1 MIAHFARHRT
11 LANLVLVVMLVV
23 GLLAVSKIRAQY
35 FPDVVVEEV
44 QVSVLWEGAGAE
56 DVDRGIVQVLQPA
69 LLAVD
74 GVSNSEARA
83 TEGRARIT
91 LEFEP
96 GVDLAQATDDVQ
108 AAMDVVTGLP
118 DGAEQPEVRRG
129 GWRDRVTDVVLS
141 GPVSATQLARFSDEF
156 VGRLFERGVT
166 RTSIQGLAATQTI
179 VEVPTTSLMRH
190 DVTMAEISAVIA
202 AGVQTAPAGDV
213 GDGARLRT
221 GQDNRGPDAIAAL
234 ALRANADGSKL
245 LIGDIA
251 QVRVEGA
258 DRVTAYFVG
267 PNPAMLVRVD
277 RNDQG
282 DAIDLQSSVADVAA
296 QMQPSLPEGVTI
308 QLVNTRAEQITDRL
322 KLLLNNGLMGLGLVV
337 TLLFLFLN
345 GRTALWVAAGIP
357 VSMMSAIAVMYFTGM
372 TLNMISLFAL
382 IITLGIVVDDAIV
395 VGEHADF
402 RARSLGEAPQLA
414 AENAAKRMFSPVL
427 ASTLT
432 TVIAFAAL
440 IAIGGGFGNMIA
452 DIPYTVIAVLLASLV
467 ECFLILPNHMA
478 HALRHAAREA
488 WYDVP
493 SRVVM
498 RGFDAMVAGV
508 VRPAL
513 VWVLRARYLVMA
525 LVVLAFAMQVAL
537 FLRGD
542 IQFRFFSGPEQAQV
556 TGNFSMLPGRS
567 RDDSEAMMRE
577 LQRATNALST
587 KYTADYGRAPLE
599 FVMVQMGGGA
609 GRGLSGSESKDA
621 DLLGGLSITLI
632 DPDLREWSSA
642 SFVSDLQAEV
652 KPVAGLEELSFR
664 GGYFGPGGAAISVD
678 LHGAE
683 PEVLKAAAEAIK
695 TALAPFPEVSGL
707 EDTLAYDKEEII
719 LNLTAQ
725 GEALGFR
732 IDQLGQGLRQ
742 RLNGIEAATYPD
754 GAREASIRVEL
765 PKGELTADFLDRTLM
780 RSAAGD
786 YVPLADVVTV
796 ERRSGFSAILR
807 ENGLRVVTVSGDL
820 SEDNAARA
828 AEIQQN
834 LNTEILPKIA
844 ADYGITYTL
853 SGAAEQQRAFFG
865 DAWIGAILALLG
877 IYACLAWI
885 FASWTRPIV
894 VMAVIPFG
902 LVGAIWG
909 HDFWDIP
916 LSMFSIVG
924 MIGMSGIIIN
934 DAIVL
939 VSTIDEYAEKRGL
952 MPAIV
957 DGVADRLRPV
967 FLTTATT
974 VLGLVPLLYEDS
986 QQAEFLMPTVVTLV
1000 YGLGFGMIL
1009 VLLVVPS
1016 LMAAQADIA
1025 QQGRSLRRMLQG
1037 GARPMRLLVLGAG
1050 ALMALGFVATL
1061 GRAYWVGQG
1070 AALALGLFLALAA
1083 AISLAAGV
1091 IGRRMLRSR

>member
-74 GVSNSEARA
+74 GVANSEARA
-83 TEGRARIT
+83 TEGRAHIT

-96 GVDLAQATDDVQ
+96 GVDLSQATDDVQ

-156 VGRLFERGVT
+156 VMRLFERGVT
-166 RTSIQGLAATQTI
+166 RTTIQGLASTQTV
-179 VEVPTTSLMRH
+179 VEVPTTALMRY
-190 DVTMAEISAVIA
+190 DVTMAQIADVIA
-202 AGVQTAPAGDV
+202 AGVKTAPAGDV

-221 GQDNRGPDAIAAL
+221 GQDNRDPDAIAAL
-234 ALRANADGSKL
+234 ALRANPDGSKL
-245 LIGDIA
+245 VIGDLA
-251 QVRVEGA
+251 QLRVEGA
-258 DRVTAYFVG
+258 DRATAYFVG
-267 PNPAMLVRVD
+267 ANPAMVVRVD
-277 RNDQG
+277 RNNQG
-282 DAIDLQSSVADVAA
+282 DAIDLQSTVAEVAA

-308 QLVNTRAEQITDRL
+308 ALVNTRAEQITDRL
-322 KLLLNNGLMGLGLVV
+322 KLLLDNGLMGLGLVV
-337 TLLFLFLN
+337 GLLFLFLN

-357 VSMMSAIAVMYFTGM
+357 VSMMSAIAMMYFGGM

-402 RARSLGEAPQLA
+402 RARNLGEAPQEA
-414 AENAAKRMFSPVL
+414 AENAAKRMFAPVL

-432 TVIAFAAL
+432 TVIAFAGL
-440 IAIGGGFGNMIA
+440 MAIGGGFGNMIA
-452 DIPYTVIAVLLASLV
+452 DIPFTVIAVLMASLV

-498 RGFDAMVAGV
+498 RGFDAMVARL

-525 LVVLAFAMQVAL
+525 LIVLAFASQVAL

-542 IQFRFFSGPEQAQV
+542 IQFRFFNGPEQAQV
-556 TGNFSMLPGRS
+556 TGNFAMLPGRS
-567 RDDSEAMMRE
+567 RDDSQAMMRE
-577 LQRATNALST
+577 LQRATNSLSA
-587 KYTADYGRAPLE
+587 KYEAEYGRVPLE

-621 DLLGGLSITLI
+621 DLLGGVSITLI
-632 DPDLREWSSA
+632 DPDLREWSSPK
-642 SFVSDLQAEV
+642 FVSDLQAEV
-652 KPVAGLEELSFR
+652 QPVAGLEELSFR
-664 GGYFGPGGAAISVD
+664 GGHFGPGGSAISVD

-707 EDTLAYDKEEII
+707 EDTLAYDKDEII
-719 LNLTAQ
+719 LNLTPQ

-754 GAREASIRVEL
+754 GAREAAIRVEL
-765 PKGELTADFLDRTLM
+765 PKDELTADFLDRTLM

-786 YVPLADVVTV
+786 YVPLGDIVTV
-796 ERRSGFSAILR
+796 VRRSGFSAILR

-828 AEIQQN
+828 AEIQQV

-844 ADYGITYTL
+844 SDFGVTYTL
-853 SGAAEQQRAFFG
+853 SGAAEQQRAFLG
-865 DAWIGAILALLG
+865 DAWIGAVLALLG
-877 IYACLAWI
+877 IYVCLAWI
-885 FASWTRPIV
+885 FASWSRPVV

-909 HDFWDIP
+909 HDFWGIP

-939 VSTIDEYAEKRGL
+939 VSTIDEYAQKRGL
-952 MPAIV
+952 FPAIV

-1016 LMAAQADIA
+1016 LLAAQADIA
-1025 QQGRSLRRMLQG
+1025 KLGRSLRRILRANVG
-1037 GARPMRLLVLGAG
+1037 PMRGLVAG
-1050 ALMALGFVATL
+1050 AAALIAMGFLATL
-1061 GRAYWVGQG
+1061 GRALWLGQG
-1070 AALALGLFLALAA
+1070 ATGALGLFLLLTAGVVLM
-1083 AISLAAGV
+1083 AGV
-1091 IGRRMLRSR
+1091 IGGWMMRPR

>member
-282 DAIDLQSSVADVAA
+282 DAIDLQSSVAEVAA

-357 VSMMSAIAVMYFTGM
+357 VSMMSAIAVMYFSGM

-542 IQFRFFSGPEQAQV
+542 IQFRFFNGPEQAQV

-577 LQRATNALST
+577 LQRATNALSA

-683 PEVLKAAAEAIK
+683 PEVLKTAAEAIK

-765 PKGELTADFLDRTLM
+765 PKAELTADFLDRTLM

-844 ADYGITYTL
+844 ADYGVTYTL
-853 SGAAEQQRAFFG
+853 SGAAEQQRVFFG

-909 HDFWDIP
+909 HDFWGIP

-1037 GARPMRLLVLGAG
+1037 GARPMRLLILGAAG
-1050 ALMALGFVATL
+1050 LMALGFVATL
-1061 GRAYWVGQG
+1061 GRAYWIGQG